1 MSDDKE
7 NFIEKTTEIKQ
18 GHADVG
24 VFVKGVI
31 FTMTFLCIVYLK
43 LNI

>member
-24 VFVKGVI
+24 VFVKARLEISILGYGSQRVEQ
-31 FTMTFLCIVYLK
+31 
-43 LNI
+43 